1 MRLKKIMF
9 GIALFATISG
19 CQDSAQEDNPL
30 LRDFTG
36 VHQTPNFQK
45 IKIEHYLPAVKIAIE
60 EAKKEIDAIVNNP
73 EKPTFENT
81 IVALEY
87 SGKRLGQILNIF
99 YNLNEAETSPEMQ
112 AVAREISPLV
122 TEHSIEISLNQ
133 TLFERVKMV
142 YEQRQFLNLDEQDRM
157 LLEKT
162 YKGFVRN
169 GANLA
174 PELREQFKELNKEL
188 AKLSLQFSE
197 NELAETNN
205 FILHLT
211 NKEDLQGIPESVI
224 EMAASEA
231 KERNLEGWVFTLH
244 YPSYLPFMQYSEK
257 RELRE
262 KMFRAF
268 TSRANRNNE
277 YDNKQIVK
285 DLVEKRLRKAQML
298 GYETYADYVLEERMA
313 QSVSRVQSFLD
324 QLFEASHKYAI
335 KDKKEVETFAR
346 SLGFNDVLQ
355 RWDWMFFSEK
365 LKKEKYSIDNEMIKP
380 YFELSKVQQGIFD
393 LVNKL
398 YGLTFRYNTEISVY
412 HPDVKAYEVY
422 DETNRFMAVLYLDF
436 HPRASKSSGAWMTSF
451 REQYKLGDK
460 DIRPL
465 VSIVCNFTK
474 PTETRPSLLTFD
486 EMKTFLHEFGHALH
500 GMLSDVKYESLSG
513 TSVYRD
519 FVELPSQI
527 MENWGV
533 EKQWLDIFAT
543 HYQTGEPIPAEY
555 IEKLHSLDNFQ
566 AGYMSDRQV
575 SFATLDLAWHTIK
588 EPVKTDVEPFEA
600 KALEKFELFPKVEG
614 SCMSTSFSHL
624 FAGGYAAGY
633 YGYKW
638 AEVLDADA
646 FSLFKQNGIFD
657 KATASRFREYILS
670 KGGIQHPMKLYIAFR
685 GQEPTIDAL
694 LERSGLTK

>member
-1 MRLKKIMF
+1 MF